1 MQARGIL
8 TDDLKQRVYVWYQ
21 EGHKVAD
28 IAACMGC
35 STSVIYRALRER
47 PPIQRKP
54 LTLKDNGQ
62 VSKLGLDDT
71 YKQIKRLEE
80 DNKKLQRLHQV
91 LQEALYKGVDTD
103 RELMRI
109 SVDIEATQRELQAL
123 YKAYNEQVS

>member
-1 MQARGIL
+1 M
-8 TDDLKQRVYVWYQ
+8 WYQ
-21 EGHKVAD
+21 EGHRVAD

-35 STSVIYRALRER
+35 SKNVIYRALRER

-54 LTLKDNGQ
+54 LNLKDNGP
-62 VSKLGLDDT
+62 VSRPGLDDT
-71 YKQIKRLEE
+71 YKQIKQLEE